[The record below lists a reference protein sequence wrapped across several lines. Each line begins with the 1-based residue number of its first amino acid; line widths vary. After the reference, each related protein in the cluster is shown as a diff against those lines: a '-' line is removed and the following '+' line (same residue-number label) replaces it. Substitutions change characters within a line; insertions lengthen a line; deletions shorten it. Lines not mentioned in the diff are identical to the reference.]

1 MCMKR
6 KNDVNRLCVYAI
18 IFFTVFLS
26 GYCFSENLEEAW
38 KQAVQSNHSLMA
50 TYQDIDAASYSLKA
64 AKDRYRERV
73 CPPTPKSLMQRPCGP
88 KVIAIMIMLFTIFS
102 LRPFVYGEQ
111 SKICRR

>member
-64 AKDRYRERV
+64 ADRYREGLSTNPEVLDAETLRA
-73 CPPTPKSLMQRPCGP
+73 KSHNNYDNAVYDFFL
-88 KVIAIMIMLFTIFS
+88 AT
-102 LRPFVYGEQ
+102 LRL
-111 SKICRR
+111 RRAVENL